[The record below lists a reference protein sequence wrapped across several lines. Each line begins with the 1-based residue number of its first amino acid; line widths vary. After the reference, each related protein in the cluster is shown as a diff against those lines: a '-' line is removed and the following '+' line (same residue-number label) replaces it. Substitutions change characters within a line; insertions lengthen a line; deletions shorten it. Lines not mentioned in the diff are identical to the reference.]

1 MTNPKGQTL
10 NLVNIL
16 TVSDEIK
23 EKVRLI
29 RNEENVKRWM
39 YSDHV
44 ITEIEHLNWLKRL
57 SNDAS
62 NKVYVVVTGSSE
74 TLGVISINYINTI
87 HERAEWA
94 YYLSKDSRSG
104 IGAILEYEIIN
115 YIFDNLNIQK
125 LNCEVIEGNDSVISL
140 HTKFGFQP
148 EGFRRSNIIKSG
160 ERLGVHFLGITKE
173 EWAAK
178 REFIRDK
185 YNKLFSKY
193 VVVWN

>member
-1 MTNPKGQTL
+1 MINSKGQTL

-29 RNEENVKRWM
+29 RNEENVKKWM
-39 YSDHV
+39 YSDHI
-44 ITEIEHLNWLKRL
+44 ITENEHLNWLKKL
-57 SNDAS
+57 SKDAS
-62 NKVYVVVTGSSE
+62 NKVYAVVTGSGE
-74 TLGVISINYINTI
+74 ALGVVSINSINTI

-115 YIFDNLNIQK
+115 YIFNNLNIQK
-125 LNCEVIEGNDSVISL
+125 LNCEVIEGNDSVISI
-140 HTKFGFQP
+140 HTKFGFQI
-148 EGFRRSNIIKSG
+148 EGFRKSNIIKAG

-173 EWAAK
+173 EWIAR
-178 REFIRDK
+178 REIIKDK
-185 YNKLFSKY
+185 YNKIFSKY